1 MKFVFCIVLVHVVYG
16 ELGFYTFRGADVQWI
31 ILPLWKIE
39 DESDFD
45 QRRLRGAIERKEEKP
60 KDWMMQPLSNKIS

>member
-45 QRRLRGAIERKEEKP
+45 QRRLRGERKEEKP